1 MMRERKLLV
10 QRLGLVDYESALALQ
25 KQTEQAVKTGAQPDT
40 LLLLEH
46 PHTLTIGRR
55 GDSSSVLLD
64 EEELKQR
71 SVTLF
76 ETNRG
81 GKVTYH
87 GLGQVVGYP
96 IINLSPDREDV
107 HRYVRDL
114 EEVLIRTLSDFGIEA
129 FRIEGLTGVHTR
141 RGKVAAIGV
150 HIARWVTTHGFAL
163 NVNTD
168 LSYFDLIIAC
178 DGEPVTSMEE
188 LLTGL
193 PIPGGAKNRQILR
206 RSAARDP
213 LTLEGEWRFIGPR
226 TQALVEFQQSIFFYT
241 GSFVPSPTVPQIVT
255 LQQFAVP
262 PMASAIHIG
271 EKPESSSSSSA
282 DDVSSGPFVGVASRS
297 KRDSVL
303 TYYGIERENQWIF
316 TPLFR

>member
-1 MMRERKLLV
+1 MMKQRKLLV
-10 QRLGLVDYESALALQ
+10 QRLGLVDYESALRIQ
-25 KQTEQAVKTGAQPDT
+25 KETELAVKSGIQPDT

-55 GDSSSVLLD
+55 GDNSSILLD
-64 EEELKQR
+64 REQLR
-71 SVTLF
+71 ARNVTLF

-96 IINLSPDREDV
+96 IVNLSPDREDV

-114 EEVLIRTLSDFGIEA
+114 EEVLIRTMSDFGIHA
-129 FRIEGLTGVHTR
+129 FRLEGLTGVHTE

-178 DGEPVTSMEE
+178 EGEPVTSMEVLLGRETE
-188 LLTGL
+188 L
-193 PIPGGAKNRQILR
+193 
-206 RSAARDP
+206 SA
-213 LTLEGEWRFIGPR
+213 
-226 TQALVEFQQSIFFYT
+226 VEDRIVGHFADVFSYL
-241 GSFVPSPTVPQIVT
+241 SFPCLS
-255 LQQFAVP
+255 
-262 PMASAIHIG
+262 
-271 EKPESSSSSSA
+271 
-282 DDVSSGPFVGVASRS
+282 VA
-297 KRDSVL
+297 
-303 TYYGIERENQWIF
+303 
-316 TPLFR
+316 